1 MNLRPIEPPHN
12 WTSLEIHEL
21 SMAFP
26 PAGRDVMTDIDKSME
41 DWGFRA
47 DEPIVL
53 FEGKILD
60 GRNRWNSVA
69 RHNLC
74 KQPKIVPSF
83 AEFVGVYDEAINYVI
98 SKNLHRRHMD
108 ATTKVLSIRALLG
121 LWSRRRGRPA
131 QEPDKK
137 MGHVGPFSGLPAQE
151 PDKKM
156 GHVGPFS
163 GLTGSVSEVAS
174 IATVGERSVKRA
186 DSVARIIGPKRVQ
199 AIIEGKTTP
208 YKALKDAERERA
220 DKGAPTPRDEL
231 PRADEPEGA
240 AIGRQLL
247 RDLQRLRRDVAAF
260 CAGQWGR
267 EVHVQTVTTDLD
279 NAIRAIKF
287 GIPYAK
293 CPLQPDEGCTL
304 CAGSGWVSRAKW
316 AGVPD
321 ELKRTN
327 GAHE

>member
-1 MNLRPIEPPHN
+1 MLRTRE
-12 WTSLEIHEL
+12 S
-21 SMAFP
+21 
-26 PAGRDVMTDIDKSME
+26 
-41 DWGFRA
+41 
-47 DEPIVL
+47 
-53 FEGKILD
+53 
-60 GRNRWNSVA
+60 RWNANSSKTMKPSMY
-69 RHNLC
+69 R
-74 KQPKIVPSF
+74 IVGCQSP
-83 AEFVGVYDEAINYVI
+83 
-98 SKNLHRRHMD
+98 
-108 ATTKVLSIRALLG
+108 VL
-121 LWSRRRGRPA
+121 
-131 QEPDKK
+131 
-137 MGHVGPFSGLPAQE
+137 
-151 PDKKM
+151 
-156 GHVGPFS
+156 
-163 GLTGSVSEVAS
+163 
-174 IATVGERSVKRA
+174 
-186 DSVARIIGPKRVQ
+186 
-199 AIIEGKTTP
+199 
-208 YKALKDAERERA
+208 
-220 DKGAPTPRDEL
+220 
-231 PRADEPEGA
+231 EPEGA